1 MLFDCVLDVAG
12 VIDYQLLS
20 PLHLEDSD
28 KIYKQEVT
36 LYIYI
41 CSYCSHSLMQ
51 YACNITF
58 PDAVCLKCLLPAL

>member
-1 MLFDCVLDVAG
+1 MLFDCVLDVIG

-28 KIYKQEVT
+28 KIYKLEVT

-41 CSYCSHSLMQ
+41 CSYCSHS
-51 YACNITF
+51 
-58 PDAVCLKCLLPAL
+58 